1 MKKRLVLMLAAIA
14 IFMATIGAVKYGQIK
29 KGMAQQAAFQMPP
42 ETVTTMVAKSDQWPA
57 TLSAIGTVNAVHGVT
72 VSADLPG
79 IVSKISFESGK
90 FVREGEVLVRLDT
103 KQEEAQLAAGKAQWE
118 LGRLNLD
125 RMRELSEQGVAPK
138 ADFDRLD
145 AEFKQAE
152 ARVGEINATIA
163 RKTIRAPFSG
173 MLGIRQVNLGQ
184 YLEGGGADRV
194 APVDGPDLRELLGA
208 AAGDGPA
215 AARQRNQGQD
225 RRRGRARRQA
235 HRDELDHRRGHAKRP
250 DPGDVRQPRGEAA
263 SRNVRRNE
271 VDLGAGCGVVAL
283 PASAINHAPYGD
295 SVFVVE
301 DMKGPKGKTYRGVR
315 QQFVKL
321 GGAPRRPGRRR
332 SGVKAG
338 DEVVTSGVFKLRNGA
353 AVQVDN
359 KIQPGNNPAP
369 QARGQLNET
378 DGSLHPPAGAGDR
391 RQPGHPD
398 RRAAGDPLAQRA
410 AVPAERHRGRSR

>member
-1 MKKRLVLMLAAIA
+1 MKKRLVLMLVAIV
-14 IFMATIGAVKYGQIK
+14 IFVATIGAVKYGQIK

-42 ETVTTMVAKSDQWPA
+42 ETVTTMVARSDQWPA

-173 MLGIRQVNLGQ
+173 MLGIRQVDLGQ
-184 YLEGGGADRV
+184 YLEGGGAIVSLQSMDPIYVNFSVPQQEMTR
-194 APVDGPDLRELLGA
+194 LRPGNEIKVKIEGGSELTGKLTA
-208 AAGDGPA
+208 T
-215 AARQRNQGQD
+215 NSII
-225 RRRGRARRQA
+225 
-235 HRDELDHRRGHAKRP
+235 DEAT
-250 DPGDVRQPRGEAA
+250 
-263 SRNVRRNE
+263 RNVQVQATFANREGKLRPGMF
-271 VDLGAGCGVVAL
+271 VDTKIDLGKDAAIVSV
-283 PASAINHAPYGD
+283 PASAVNYAPYGD
-295 SVFVVE
+295 SVFVVA
-301 DMKGPKGKTYRGVR
+301 DMKDPKGQAYKGVR

-321 GGAPRRPGRRR
+321 GPGRGDQVAVA

-359 KIQPGNNPAP
+359 KVQPGNNPAP
-369 QARGQLNET
+369 KPE
-378 DGSLHPPAGAGDR
+378 DS
-391 RQPGHPD
+391 
-398 RRAAGDPLAQRA
+398 
-410 AVPAERHRGRSR
+410 

>member
-1 MKKRLVLMLAAIA
+1 MKKRLVLMLAAIGVFVA
-14 IFMATIGAVKYGQIK
+14 AIGAVKYGQIK
-29 KGMAQQAAFQMPP
+29 KGMAEQASFQMPP
-42 ETVTTMVAKSDQWPA
+42 ETVTTVVAKSDQWPA
-57 TLSAIGTVNAVHGVT
+57 TLSAIGTVVAVHGVT

-79 IVSKISFESGK
+79 IVSKISFVSGK
-90 FVREGEVLVRLDT
+90 FVRAGEVLVLLDT

-125 RMRELSEQGVAPK
+125 RMRELSQQGVAPK

-173 MLGIRQVNLGQ
+173 RLGIRQVDLGQ
-184 YLEGGGADRV
+184 YLEGGGAIV
-194 APVDGPDLRELLGA
+194 PLQSMNPIYVNFSVPQL
-208 AAGDGPA
+208 
-215 AARQRNQGQD
+215 Q
-225 RRRGRARRQA
+225 
-235 HRDELDHRRGHAKRP
+235 
-250 DPGDVRQPRGEAA
+250 A
-263 SRNVRRNE
+263 SRLRPGNE
-271 VDLGAGCGVVAL
+271 VKVKLEGGPELSGKLTATDSVIDPATRNVQIQATFANPDGKLSPGMFVETRIDLGADASVVAL

-301 DMKGPKGKTYRGVR
+301 NMKDPKGQAYKGVR

-321 GGAPRRPGRRR
+321 GTGRGDQVAVA
-332 SGVKAG
+332 SGIKAG

-369 QARGQLNET
+369 KPE
-378 DGSLHPPAGAGDR
+378 DS
-391 RQPGHPD
+391 
-398 RRAAGDPLAQRA
+398 
-410 AVPAERHRGRSR
+410 